1 MLFSVIIATYNRVS
15 SLGLLLSSIAEHFGP
30 SRIDHEIIVVNNSR
44 EPSVEMRINEV
55 VKTFQHDGGERFR
68 LVREPRAGKCTAQNA
83 AIAVARGEILAFFD
97 DDIVVTPDWLSV
109 AKDFFKQNIFD
120 AMQGPILVP
129 PELQTNQELLIAQ
142 HKFRTINFVQYRPHM
157 KEIKTLTGANM
168 AIRREVFAKI
178 GLFNERLGPGRS
190 GISEDVEFAHRLVE
204 SGRRIGYEPKA
215 AVYHE
220 VDWSRLTEEF
230 FRQRHEQQGR
240 SRLIFKRQS
249 LVTILPNFMRSIFAF
264 GWYSCSGNVR
274 KKYRAKGRFY
284 HYRAML
290 VEKLKRNRDH
300 AALSRDFTLP
310 PSTT

>member
-1 MLFSVIIATYNRVS
+1 MRFSVIIATYNRVS
-15 SLGLLLSSIAEHFGP
+15 SLEFLLSSIAESFGR

-44 EPSVEMRINEV
+44 DPSVEMRINEV
-55 VKTFQHDGGERFR
+55 VKTFQRDGGERFR

-83 AIAVARGEILAFFD
+83 AISVAQGEILAFFD

-109 AKDFFKQNIFD
+109 ASDFFKQNTFD

-142 HKFRTINFVQYRPHM
+142 YKFRTINFVQYRPHM

-168 AIRREVFAKI
+168 AIHREVFAKI

-230 FRQRHEQQGR
+230 FRHRHEQQGR
-240 SRLIFKRQS
+240 SRLIYKRQS
-249 LVTILPNFMRSIFAF
+249 LITILPNFMRSILAF
-264 GWYSCSGNVR
+264 VWYSCSGNVR
-274 KKYRAKGRFY
+274 KKYRAKGRFF

-290 VEKLKRNRDH
+290 VEKMKRSREQP
-300 AALSRDFTLP
+300 ALSGDFTSP
-310 PSTT
+310 PSMT

>member
-44 EPSVEMRINEV
+44 DPSVEMRINEV

-300 AALSRDFTLP
+300 AALSGDFTLP